1 MKRKDTRWVN
11 LDGYMFEYRIGDAGT
26 VQRKRADGSWR
37 TMKTWFLRPMGHRG
51 AGKLVVKL
59 TVSKG
64 VAIRYDVDRLVEAA
78 FMPPRPEGYIL
89 AHKNGCAG
97 DCAVENLYY
106 TTYHELGKLN
116 GGNGRKSVEKISRTG
131 EVLDLYRSIQE
142 AADKNYVSRTTVFKH
157 CSGKVKDRFR
167 LLDFSFRYEEQED

>member
-37 TMKTWFLRPMGHRG
+37 TMKTWFQRPHRHIG

-64 VAIRYDVDRLVEAA
+64 VAVRYDVDRLVEAA
-78 FMPPRPEGYIL
+78 FMPPRPEGYVL

-97 DCAVENLYY
+97 DCAVENLHYI
-106 TTYHELGKLN
+106 TRHALGKLS
-116 GGNGRKSVEKISRTG
+116 GGNGRRSIEKISKTG
-131 EVLDLYRSIQE
+131 EVLDLYKSLTE
-142 AADKNYVSRTTVFKH
+142 AAEKNYVHRATVYKH
-157 CSGKVKDRFR
+157 CNGKIQNPFKY
-167 LLDFSFRYEEQED
+167 LDFSFRYEDGEV